1 MFQIFFLSVQVCFG
15 SEIKCSI
22 FYRFLRFL
30 LFHIQIFCLLFQF
43 VPLRL
48 NVLCFSNVFLFH
60 TWDHMFQL
68 FFLLF
73 PFVRNMRMTIPIF
86 IASFCPTSVITCS
99 KYNFSITK
107 LSLNVYKFFLRF
119 LFLSYLKLNVAIFL
133 LLFLFK
139 IWDWLF

>member
-1 MFQIFFLSVQVCFG
+1 MFHFLPFPSFP
-15 SEIKCSI
+15 
-22 FYRFLRFL
+22 
-30 LFHIQIFCLLFQF
+30 F
-43 VPLRL
+43 VPYPNFLFT
-48 NVLCFSNVFLFH
+48 FSICSFEIECSKFFKCFLFH
-60 TWDHMFQL
+60 TWDHMFQM

-86 IASFCPTSVITCS
+86 IASFCSTSVITCS

-119 LFLSYLKLNVAIFL
+119 LFLSYLKLNVANFL

>member
-30 LFHIQIFCLLFQF
+30 LFHIQIFYLLFQF

-48 NVLCFSNVFLFH
+48 NVLSFSNIFLFIC
-60 TWDHMFQL
+60 FKCYSCCS
-68 FFLLF
+68 LLF
-73 PFVRNMRMTIPIF
+73 GMRMTVPIF
-86 IASFCPTSVITCS
+86 IASFCSTSMIECS
-99 KYNFSITK
+99 KYNYSITK

-119 LFLSYLKLNVAIFL
+119 LFLSYSKLNVANFL